1 VENKNNKNKMESNMS
16 VFDDLLKSVEG
27 NLSEIFKTEGNA
39 LKEMII
45 KDASDF
51 VGAQKIDLERYAQQF
66 VAGEI
71 NKDELE
77 DLILGKKDLLEMR
90 GLTELGL
97 SQIKAQEI
105 KDKVIQGIIGSIINI
120 KI

>member
-1 VENKNNKNKMESNMS
+1 MLI
-16 VFDDLLKSVEG
+16 FDDLLKSVQS

-39 LKEMII
+39 LKDMII

-51 VGAQKIDLERYAQQF
+51 AKTQKDDLERYTQEYLSQK
-66 VAGEI
+66 I
-71 NKDELE
+71 TKDDLE

-90 GLTELGL
+90 GITELGL
-97 SQIKAQEI
+97 SQVKAQEI